1 MSFHLF
7 FLADKYRCPLY
18 FDKESNK
25 LVKNLDNTIMLQDQY
40 KFVVKFNFSPN
51 SSIFINPYTGLLLS
65 STKNQ
70 TRKVLDETTFFNS
83 SVDLDYTFLEV
94 ELKNFRVLWCN
105 DALVFIHSLDSK
117 IMEKMNYN
125 VKKGVFMHHSHQYI
139 DSETN
144 EIINAEIKSLEQLKN
159 PNIYDK
165 KIIITLGFENSNH
178 SNFASYTSNNI
189 LKINSSENLFYEIN
203 CKSYLEKFSSSAY
216 YNNIGF
222 LFYINIFTLYTNSL
236 LSEIIVQNLESA
248 LEIILKKMLS
258 HCLQNGLNCMMHSPE
273 ELELAQILDM
283 KNMDLYDKNIWF
295 IWSEENQR
303 KQKYLTAFYSIDK
316 FCNHNTIFNH
326 SNWKNAALEIMD
338 THFERILK
346 EKKFA
351 FSLIYSDSNEMMN
364 PISRYSSTEES
375 ILPEFIISILIQLYL
390 NKDLSKVL
398 SHDILDFQIEDIQ
411 NEKYK
416 LLQVDL

>member
-1 MSFHLF
+1 
-7 FLADKYRCPLY
+7 
-18 FDKESNK
+18 
-25 LVKNLDNTIMLQDQY
+25 
-40 KFVVKFNFSPN
+40 
-51 SSIFINPYTGLLLS
+51 
-65 STKNQ
+65 
-70 TRKVLDETTFFNS
+70 
-83 SVDLDYTFLEV
+83 
-94 ELKNFRVLWCN
+94 
-105 DALVFIHSLDSK
+105 
-117 IMEKMNYN
+117 
-125 VKKGVFMHHSHQYI
+125 
-139 DSETN
+139 
-144 EIINAEIKSLEQLKN
+144 
-159 PNIYDK
+159 
-165 KIIITLGFENSNH
+165 
-178 SNFASYTSNNI
+178 
-189 LKINSSENLFYEIN
+189 
-203 CKSYLEKFSSSAY
+203 
-216 YNNIGF
+216 
-222 LFYINIFTLYTNSL
+222 
-236 LSEIIVQNLESA
+236 
-248 LEIILKKMLS
+248 
-258 HCLQNGLNCMMHSPE
+258 MHSPE
-273 ELELAQILDM
+273 EFELAQILDM

-303 KQKYLTAFYSIDK
+303 KQKYLTAFSSIDK